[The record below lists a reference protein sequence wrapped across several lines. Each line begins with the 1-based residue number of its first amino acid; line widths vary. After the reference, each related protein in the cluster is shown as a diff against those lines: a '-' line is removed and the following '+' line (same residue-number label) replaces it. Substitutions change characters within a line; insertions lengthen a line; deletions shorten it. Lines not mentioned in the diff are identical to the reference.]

1 MKYRALVAVAV
12 AYLFVVCVTSTV
24 SRVRAATLFT
34 AGNTGSCNLPFD
46 IQCYLA
52 GGTHPDPDVIRE
64 TDITEDTELAAIA
77 QIQRNPPRDLYHA
90 ITLLGKAEL
99 YDRSFSVYKNVACAT
114 CHVAET
120 GFTNPS
126 SHLAPALIDFPGS
139 VKITNV
145 AGQHPNMRIGDRRPQ
160 TYGYAPFMQ
169 VLHYDSVQKDFYG
182 GNFWDMRAT
191 GLRLGN
197 PAAEQAEGP
206 PTNPN
211 EMGLSDTACVV
222 YALAKSPY
230 ASFFARIWGAQSFA
244 VHWPA
249 DVESVCAKPG
259 PPPGNNPYPVHLS
272 AIDRGTSNTTYDH
285 FAEAIASYEASPD
298 VSPFS
303 SKYDAWIAGKVSL
316 TASER
321 RGYDL
326 FNGKAKCD
334 TCHSDGAGSGSAA
347 GLRVGRS
354 EVRIAG
360 VLMAATTEPLF
371 TDQTSSNLGLP
382 KNYELPYLY
391 EDVPDQ
397 FGFTANAAGPRYTDL
412 GVGGFLNDP
421 TENPNPA
428 WALLAPQFVGKFQ
441 VPTLRNVDKRPRINF
456 VKAYMHNGYLHSLEE
471 VVHFYNTR
479 DKFPHCPYGSP
490 GEKISCWPAPEI
502 SLNEDQT
509 VGNLGLSAGEEAD
522 LVAFLKTLTDG
533 YAP

>member
-1 MKYRALVAVAV
+1 MRYRALITVAA
-12 AYLFVVCVTSTV
+12 AYVIIV
-24 SRVRAATLFT
+24 SATAALSNVRAATL
-34 AGNTGSCNLPFD
+34 APLLNTGSCNLPFD
-46 IQCYLA
+46 IQCYLP
-52 GGTHPDPDVIRE
+52 GGKHEDPDVARE
-64 TDITEDTELAAIA
+64 ADITADTELAAVM
-77 QIQRNPPRDLYHA
+77 QIQRNPPHDLFHA
-90 ITLLGKAEL
+90 VTLLGKAEL
-99 YDRSFSVYKNVACAT
+99 YDSTLSVYKNVACAT
-114 CHVAET
+114 CHVADT

-126 SHLAPALIDFPGS
+126 SRLAPALIDFPGS

-145 AGQHPNMRIGDRRPQ
+145 SRHHPNVRIGDRRPQ
-160 TYGYAPFMQ
+160 TYGYAPYMQ

-222 YALAKSPY
+222 YALSNSRY

-244 VHWPA
+244 IHWPA
-249 DVESVCAKPG
+249 GVEGVCAKPG
-259 PPPGNNPYPVHLS
+259 PPPANNPYPVHLS
-272 AIDRGTSNTTYDH
+272 AIDRGASNATYDH
-285 FAEAIASYEASPD
+285 FAEAIASYEASPE

-303 SKYDAWIAGKVSL
+303 SKYDAWLAGKANLS
-316 TASER
+316 APER

-334 TCHSDGAGSGSAA
+334 TCHSDGAGSAAAA

-382 KNYELPYLY
+382 KNYELPFLY
-391 EDVPDQ
+391 EDVSDQ
-397 FGFTANAAGPRYTDL
+397 FGFTANPPGTKYIDL
-412 GVGGFLNDP
+412 GVGGFLNNP
-421 TENPNPA
+421 AENPNPS
-428 WALLAPQFVGKFQ
+428 WALLAPQFYGKFQ
-441 VPTLRNVDKRPRINF
+441 VPTLRNVDKRPRTDF
-456 VKAYMHNGYLHSLEE
+456 GKAYMHSGYLHSLEE

-479 DKFPHCPYGSP
+479 DKFPHCRYGSP
-490 GEKISCWPAPEI
+490 GEKISCWPAPEV
-502 SLNEDQT
+502 SMNEDQT
-509 VGNLGLSAGEEAD
+509 VGNLGLTDREEAD

-533 YAP
+533 YIP